1 VATDYLPIDGWVTA
15 EPSNRVDAEQLDSA
29 IAVLASQAPN
39 VGNTTALLVVHNG
52 QIVREVYGPD
62 VDADTTLISWSI
74 AKTIT
79 QALVGMA
86 VADGL
91 LSLDQSNL
99 FPEWEN
105 DERSSITLRHLLN
118 MSSGLEWR
126 EDYIDDASSDV
137 IDMLFGDNEF
147 SGNHAAYAI
156 AKALEAAP
164 GTKYLYSSGTTN
176 IVARLLARALGELPN
191 SSDAMHVFMQSRL
204 FNPLGMASAKPRFD
218 ASGNFVGSSYVYAT
232 ARDFARFGLL
242 YLNDGAWGDKE
253 ILTHDWVRFAGTFFA
268 HDDENGFDYGGH
280 MWISPDDEGSMLSLG
295 YQGQHIWIS
304 PHRNLVLVRLGV
316 TDASIA
322 PNLHAEL
329 LRIVRSFP
337 YERALLG
344 NDGTRE

>member
-1 VATDYLPIDGWVTA
+1 MATDYLPIDGWVTS
-15 EPSNRVDAEQLDSA
+15 EPSSRVDAEQMDSA
-29 IAVLASQAPN
+29 IAVLASQSPD

-52 QIVREVYGPD
+52 QIVREMYGPD

-79 QALVGMA
+79 QALVGLA

-344 NDGTRE
+344 NDGTSE

>member
-1 VATDYLPIDGWVTA
+1 VATDYLPIDGWVTS
-15 EPSNRVDAEQLDSA
+15 EPSSRVDAEQMDSA
-29 IAVLASQAPN
+29 IAVLASQSPD

-52 QIVREVYGPD
+52 QIVREMYGPD

-79 QALVGMA
+79 QALVGLA

-344 NDGTRE
+344 NDGTSE

>member
-1 VATDYLPIDGWVTA
+1 VATDYLPIDGWVTS
-15 EPSNRVDAEQLDSA
+15 EPSSRVDAEQMDSA
-29 IAVLASQAPN
+29 IAVLASQSPN

-52 QIVREVYGPD
+52 QIVREMYGPD
-62 VDADTTLISWSI
+62 VDAETTLISWSI

-91 LSLDQSNL
+91 LSLDQINL

-105 DERSSITLRHLLN
+105 DERSGITLRHLLN

-147 SGNHAAYAI
+147 SGDHAAYAI
-156 AKALEAAP
+156 AKTLDATP

-176 IVARLLARALGELPN
+176 IVTRLLARALGELPN
-191 SSDAMHVFMQSRL
+191 SSDAMNAFMRSRL
-204 FNPLGMASAKPRFD
+204 FGPLGMTSAKPRFD

-242 YLNDGAWGDKE
+242 YLNDGAWGDRE
-253 ILTHDWVRFAGTFFA
+253 ILTHDWVQFAGTFFA

-280 MWISPDDEGSMLSLG
+280 MWISPDDKGSMLSLG

-337 YERALLG
+337 HERALLG
-344 NDGTRE
+344 NDGTSE

>member
-1 VATDYLPIDGWVTA
+1 MATDYLPIDGWMTS
-15 EPSNRVDAEQLDSA
+15 EPNRQIDVEQMDSA
-29 IAVLASQAPN
+29 IAVLAGQSPN
-39 VGNTTALLVVHNG
+39 VGVTSALVVVHNG
-52 QIVREVYGPD
+52 QIVREMYGPD
-62 VDADTTLISWSI
+62 TEVDTTLISWSI

-86 VADGL
+86 GADGL
-91 LSLDQSNL
+91 LSLDQDNL

-105 DERSSITLRHLLN
+105 DDRSGITLRQLLN
-118 MSSGLEWR
+118 MASGLEWR

-147 SGNHAAYAI
+147 SGNHAAFAI
-156 AKALEAAP
+156 SKSLNTAP
-164 GTKYLYSSGTTN
+164 GTTYSYSSGTTN
-176 IVARLLARALGELPN
+176 IITRLLARALGELPG
-191 SSDAMHVFMQSRL
+191 SSDAMSAFMQSRL
-204 FNPLGMASAKPRFD
+204 FDPLGMTSAKPRFD

-242 YLNDGAWGDKE
+242 YLNDGAWGAKE
-253 ILTHDWVRFAGTFFA
+253 ILTHDWVRFAGDVFA
-268 HDDENGFDYGGH
+268 HDDDNGFDYGGH

-337 YERALLG
+337 DERALLG
-344 NDGTRE
+344 NDGTSE